1 MILHLL
7 ISVILVLIFGLL
19 LNIVRITA
27 KIYLDEVRNL

>member
-7 ISVILVLIFGLL
+7 ISIILVLIFGLL
-19 LNIVRITA
+19 LNVIRITA